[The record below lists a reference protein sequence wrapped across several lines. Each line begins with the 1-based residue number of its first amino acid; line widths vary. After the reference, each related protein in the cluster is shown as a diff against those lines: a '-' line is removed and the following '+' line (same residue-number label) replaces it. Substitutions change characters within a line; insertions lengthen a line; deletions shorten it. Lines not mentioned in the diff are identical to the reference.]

1 MRISCLLPKYWNRRG
16 ESSTD
21 PTPEAASRPQPSGD
35 DSPARSAPAKPST
48 NHAPTGPTRPTGP
61 TGPTTGPTGH
71 APIDEHA
78 AALVLSHQSWVRRR
92 VESVQFLPGGETRH
106 RISFDLAIPEELT
119 ISGQEISASENSS
132 LIAVPLTYMRKG
144 ALVDLDISG
153 ADGSALPSV
162 GAEENGRITV
172 AALQWLVDRLPRLE
186 ELPSGSDLEKDLQRV
201 VYSTS
206 VFDDI
211 NSSGTRPTI
220 VNDKPTS
227 LNDKRD
233 RCFRALLSSLIDEK
247 DPPAVDDTWLELA
260 HLGTYLSSQI
270 SAHLADPIPSTE
282 DDDDERTENRAALA
296 SLLMLLSTVSTS
308 YAFTILAPRAVVIS
322 RTIIKVSFDTDIPN
336 SLRKKKG
343 STVPKVEQYSIYV
356 PTRAAKSTHIDL
368 RPADGTELLGLSTH
382 RMGHAPHKALSVK
395 AMGPNIHINA
405 GRPSEAP
412 LTGLAVSMWCTHRS
426 LIPVLIGSVLS
437 SLLCLFLFVIS
448 FLRVNIFSKFFTADS
463 VLAILAL
470 VVGLWAA
477 TIFDIGRHRLT
488 KDINK
493 PILCQIIT
501 LAVAVTSSLLSVAAA
516 TDQQGAFQTEGVL
529 TGGVHWNTW
538 SATALVALLCAILC
552 IKIAIQACLWASDRK
567 KQSKIM
573 DEIREK
579 GRLIL
584 PTNTAAAPTSHNDRI
599 DAAEVA
605 AFECIADLPED
616 GPSQALECV
625 KHVCHHIWEQHACAP
640 TEADQ

>member
-1 MRISCLLPKYWNRRG
+1 MRISCLLPKYWNKRG

-21 PTPEAASRPQPSGD
+21 PTPEAVARPQSSAEK
-35 DSPARSAPAKPST
+35 SPTQLDPTEPPA
-48 NHAPTGPTRPTGP
+48 NHAPTG
-61 TGPTTGPTGH
+61 H
-71 APIDEHA
+71 SPIGERA

-186 ELPSGSDLEKDLQRV
+186 ELPIGSDLEKDLQRV

-211 NSSGTRPTI
+211 NSSGTRPMI
-220 VNDKPTS
+220 VNGKPTS

-282 DDDDERTENRAALA
+282 DDDDERTENCAALA

-343 STVPKVEQYSIYV
+343 STAPKVEQYSIYV

-368 RPADGTELLGLSTH
+368 RPADGTELLGLSAH

-437 SLLCLFLFVIS
+437 SLLCLLLFVIS

-488 KDINK
+488 QEINK
-493 PILCQIIT
+493 PILCRIII
-501 LAVAVTSSLLSVAAA
+501 LAVAVSSSLLSIAAA
-516 TDQQGAFQTEGVL
+516 TDQQGEFQAGGL
-529 TGGVHWNTW
+529 PTGGAHWNMCSVVPLIIT
-538 SATALVALLCAILC
+538 LVCAITC
-552 IKIAIQACLWASDRK
+552 RGIAIQACHWAADRK
-567 KQSKIM
+567 KQSKVM
-573 DEIREK
+573 DAIRER
-579 GRLIL
+579 GQIALSVN
-584 PTNTAAAPTSHNDRI
+584 PAATPMPPSDRI

-605 AFECIADLPED
+605 AFECVIDLPED
-616 GPSQALECV
+616 ESSQALECV
-625 KHVCHHIWEQHACAP
+625 KNVCDHVWKQHSCVS
-640 TEADQ
+640 TEAGQ

>member
-61 TGPTTGPTGH
+61 TGPTRPTGPTGH
-71 APIDEHA
+71 APIDERA

-186 ELPSGSDLEKDLQRV
+186 KLPSGSDLEKDLQRV

-220 VNDKPTS
+220 VNGKPTS

-382 RMGHAPHKALSVK
+382 RIGHAPHKALSVK

-426 LIPVLIGSVLS
+426 LIPMLIGSVLS
-437 SLLCLFLFVIS
+437 SLLCLS
-448 FLRVNIFSKFFTADS
+448 
-463 VLAILAL
+463 
-470 VVGLWAA
+470 
-477 TIFDIGRHRLT
+477 
-488 KDINK
+488 
-493 PILCQIIT
+493 C
-501 LAVAVTSSLLSVAAA
+501 SS
-516 TDQQGAFQTEGVL
+516 
-529 TGGVHWNTW
+529 
-538 SATALVALLCAILC
+538 
-552 IKIAIQACLWASDRK
+552 
-567 KQSKIM
+567 
-573 DEIREK
+573 
-579 GRLIL
+579 
-584 PTNTAAAPTSHNDRI
+584 SH
-599 DAAEVA
+599 
-605 AFECIADLPED
+605 F
-616 GPSQALECV
+616 
-625 KHVCHHIWEQHACAP
+625 
-640 TEADQ
+640 